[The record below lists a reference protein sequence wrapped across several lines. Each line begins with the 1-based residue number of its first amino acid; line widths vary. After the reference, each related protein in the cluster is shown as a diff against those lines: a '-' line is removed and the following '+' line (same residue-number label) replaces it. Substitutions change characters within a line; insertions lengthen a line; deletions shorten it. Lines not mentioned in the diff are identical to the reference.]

1 MDGHREE
8 NGMTYFVKVSGQ
20 VLQVE
25 SAQLTRCLSDDRNTQ
40 FDGSVCRVT
49 AFLDIDLEEAVP
61 GDGGVFDFVDGKC
74 AFGDIAAQI
83 VEADGTIVL
92 VLEEDAT
99 LLG

>member
-1 MDGHREE
+1 
-8 NGMTYFVKVSGQ
+8 MTCFVKVSGQ

-40 FDGSVCRVT
+40 VDGSVCRVT

-61 GDGGVFDFVDGKC
+61 GDGGVFDFVGGEC

-83 VEADGTIVL
+83 VEANGVILLILD
-92 VLEEDAT
+92 EDAT
-99 LLG
+99 LIE